1 MIHYAVYNIAN
12 GSIVRVCGT
21 CRAQDLEDDQT
32 ATESTLEIP
41 DGVHVTDATH
51 TVRSGQFVAISES

>member
-21 CRAQDLEDDQT
+21 CRAQDLEDDKT

-41 DGVHVTDATH
+41 EGVHVTDATH
-51 TVRSGQFVAISES
+51 RVSGGAFVAME